1 MAKIL
6 IKNCQNGYVF
16 KKDGQNHKMFVMVIS
31 LFMSQIVRKTVY
43 FLPKKIWFCQRS
55 SFYTETT
62 ISVV

>member
-43 FLPKKIWFCQRS
+43 FLPKKYGFAKEAVFTLKQR
-55 SFYTETT
+55 FLL
-62 ISVV
+62 